1 MNAFKKIKDPCVII
15 TGEIKKSKDKIKNI
29 NIYPHLEIKK
39 FIKIVVQSEFIICRS
54 GYSSIMDLYFLQKK
68 VMFIPTPGQTEQE
81 YLAKLH
87 KKKSNIYFQKQGE
100 INLGKSKFMNFNTE
114 NEKWEN
120 LRKDAF
126 IKIGL

>member
-1 MNAFKKIKDPCVII
+1 
-15 TGEIKKSKDKIKNI
+15 
-29 NIYPHLEIKK
+29 
-39 FIKIVVQSEFIICRS
+39 
-54 GYSSIMDLYFLQKK
+54 MDLYFLQKK

-114 NEKWEN
+114 YEKWKN

-126 IKIGL
+126 VKIGL